1 VLVIFFEFYSSMAS
15 FGLGMLTCLKVPA
28 LAPYT
33 KRHWVLD
40 IRLQCPLQTLESW
53 WGKLALFLGIALL
66 LICIVWPL
74 ALALVLWRRARQ
86 GQLHADPS
94 AAKGG
99 WWAFFKAN
107 LTFRFSDYR
116 VNEFNYLKSET
127 HNLHPVDR
135 MLVGVQKAL
144 TLTWDSILDMQRI
157 VLAAAALLVTWHEM
171 HQIMLVTLILGIY
184 LVLILAV
191 QPWRSPAIWR
201 LQVMAVSV
209 LVLSCC
215 GIMASNVGDTSAH
228 YSESEKDRYS
238 TILPWLVI
246 AINLLYVIVGI
257 FTLVYCIA
265 RDIYRWR
272 FGRQALEGNE
282 GEVKASRSAKRGLRG
297 RAAKCLDWVHRVF
310 TA

>member
-1 VLVIFFEFYSSMAS
+1 MAS
-15 FGLGMLTCLKVPA
+15 FGLGMLTCLRVPA
-28 LAPYT
+28 LPPYT
-33 KRHWVLD
+33 KKHWVLD
-40 IRLQCPLQTLESW
+40 VRLQCPIQTLNSW
-53 WGKLALFLGIALL
+53 WGKLALVLGIALL

-86 GQLHADPS
+86 GELHADPS
-94 AAKGG
+94 ATSGG

-107 LTFRFSDYR
+107 LSFRFSDYR
-116 VNEFNYLKSET
+116 VNEFNYRKSET
-127 HNLHPVDR
+127 RNQHPMDR
-135 MLVGVQKAL
+135 MLMGLQKVL

-171 HQIMLVTLILGIY
+171 HQIMLVTLILGTY

-215 GIMASNVGDTSAH
+215 GIMASTVGDTSAH

-238 TILPWLVI
+238 TVLPWLVI
-246 AINLLYVIVGI
+246 VINLLYVMVGI

-272 FGRQALEGNE
+272 VGRRAVEGSN
-282 GEVKASRSAKRGLRG
+282 GEAKAPRLAKTWFQGM
-297 RAAKCLDWVHRVF
+297 AAKFLNWVHRVF